1 MPEYLDP
8 EIANEGEVATMPGD
22 SGFQTPM
29 EKPHIPDYSWLK
41 PTDKLAKY
49 FPHISGVPY
58 RHRPWPAWLYH
69 QTEPARLI
77 QDSYTREDPPRLVKT
92 ATDQAKELG
101 VVFRKST
108 PVEISQGFPPFR
120 WEFTGEWRSTPFGGG
135 PDPKAYGK
143 TLPPPSQ
150 NEVIASAVAAAMRMA
165 GTASPSGNVEMIGA
179 VVAAVMAAM
188 KAQNGTAADAA
199 SATQGSMANTTSALT
214 GTPQQQPL
222 ALSPDEEKQVLVDA
236 AKEKNIKVD
245 GRWSVER
252 IKEELEKFVG

>member
-108 PVEISQGFPPFR
+108 PVEISQGFPHFR
-120 WEFTGEWRSTPFGGG
+120 WDFTGEWRSTPYGGG

-150 NEVIASAVAAAMRMA
+150 NEVIANAVAAAMGMA
-165 GTASPSGNVEMIGA
+165 GKANNNGGVEMIGA

-188 KAQNGTAADAA
+188 NVQKA
-199 SATQGSMANTTSALT
+199 SAGVANASSALAVPPT
-214 GTPQQQPL
+214 APAQEALKL
-222 ALSPDEEKQVLVDA
+222 APEEEKAVLIKA
-236 AKEKNIKVD
+236 AQEKNVKVD
-245 GRWSVER
+245 GRWTAER